1 MGNKQIKLEDYSKEV
16 LIHYINNYCFYNFD
30 ELERSKWS
38 VEVDKLIEESRKI
51 SEEKSKLT
59 IGYSKW
65 LKLTE
70 RYNKIQERLDKL
82 LDINDIKGDD

>member
-1 MGNKQIKLEDYSKEV
+1 MENKQPKLEDYSKEV
-16 LIHYINNYCFYNFD
+16 LIYYINNYCFCSFD
-30 ELERSKWS
+30 ELEHSKWS

-82 LDINDIKGDD
+82 LNLNK